1 MYSLKLTDGDLAIRG
16 DGNSVQLTGARRL
29 EQEISCWLLE
39 PVGSDTLYSKFGST
53 LWDKVG
59 SPMLDEYIAEVR
71 SEVVRVVNN
80 YIEYQKNQVNADL
93 LKGEAVFL
101 SNWGDDDIIKR
112 FDGVSVNVVADT
124 LEVTVQLTT
133 VAGSKVT
140 VERTIY

>member
-1 MYSLKLTDGDLAIRG
+1 MYCLKLTDGDIAVRG
-16 DGNSVQLTGARRL
+16 DGNSIKLTGAKRL
-29 EQEISCWLLE
+29 EQEIACWLME
-39 PVGSDTLYSKFGST
+39 PVGSDMLYSKFGST

-59 SPMLDEYIAEVR
+59 SPMLDEYIADVR

-80 YIEYQKNQVNADL
+80 YIEYQKGQINADL
-93 LKGEAVFL
+93 LKGESVFL
-101 SNWGDDDIIKR
+101 SNWGDDDIISR

-133 VAGSKVT
+133 AGGNSIV